1 MWTIRDINKAINADP
16 DRLITFKAW
25 INFKKNLN
33 EIKEITV
40 YEIPYIF

>member
-16 DRLITFKAW
+16 DWLVTFKAW
-25 INFKKNLN
+25 IDLKKNPN
-33 EIKEITV
+33 EVEEITV